1 MWKKC
6 RHCGK
11 GDFSSAP
18 RTPNLRLET
27 DNASSTHE
35 KPWNAY
41 RENLSLADAFESL
54 KQLDYQLTYL
64 VTCNEKQTQAV
75 NHSEMQIYD
84 FAVN

>member
-1 MWKKC
+1 MEKETF
-6 RHCGK
+6 RVPHV
-11 GDFSSAP
+11 P
-18 RTPNLRLET
+18 LPLRLET